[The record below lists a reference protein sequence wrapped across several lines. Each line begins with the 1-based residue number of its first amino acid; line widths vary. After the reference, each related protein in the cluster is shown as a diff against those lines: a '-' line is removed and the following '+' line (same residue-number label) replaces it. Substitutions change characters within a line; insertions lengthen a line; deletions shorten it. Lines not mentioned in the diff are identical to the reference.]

1 MLLFNFQLSQRCSKV
16 STAVNSLKVSY
27 QFSALSSI
35 IFIIIIVTN
44 FSQPSTLILTTI
56 IIKVRQVTIKA
67 NNLNNLKARLINLEN
82 NLGNLKTWIVIRK
95 TRNCPTK

>member
-35 IFIIIIVTN
+35 IFIIVTN

-67 NNLNNLKARLINLEN
+67 DNLNNLKARIINLEN
-82 NLGNLKTWIVIRK
+82 NLGNLETWIVIRK
-95 TRNCPTK
+95 TRNCSTK